1 MLQFQ
6 DGVISNRIPQ
16 NKLKML
22 LRTESNIFLLL
33 IYILQS
39 SLVTDVVHG
48 YSYEN
53 RIISKKEYSELG
65 PFPCPGLY
73 CGRTLDINE
82 SYYSKCGKC
91 DRGWR
96 VGNNTHSICE
106 KCSGTPSKNDW
117 FYLASHVIFVLV
129 LHWVAIDFS
138 AKRRSFSKEVLLL
151 HTCAFFE
158 VAIAAI
164 ITGRRQQNGYT
175 KFNIREI
182 KFKHD
187 NHPISL
193 LHLLFFSA
201 CDGAVRGDVIS
212 VLQGKTTSRLVYILP
227 GMFIF
232 HQPYKRNSSL
242 YYYVRKCY

>member
-1 MLQFQ
+1 MIHSKKYYSTFDDLILGWCNFKC
-6 DGVISNRIPQ
+6 IPQ
-16 NKLKML
+16 NKSKMF
-22 LRTESNIFLLL
+22 LRTEFSVVLLL
-33 IYILQS
+33 IYILQL
-39 SLVTDVVHG
+39 SLVTNVVHG

-53 RIISKKEYSELG
+53 RIISKKEYNELG

-164 ITGRRQQNGYT
+164 ITGRRKQNGAY
-175 KFNIREI
+175 F
-182 KFKHD
+182 
-187 NHPISL
+187 
-193 LHLLFFSA
+193 
-201 CDGAVRGDVIS
+201 
-212 VLQGKTTSRLVYILP
+212 
-227 GMFIF
+227 
-232 HQPYKRNSSL
+232 
-242 YYYVRKCY
+242 